1 MAITYDETVA
11 TDRAIIRL
19 ALTET
24 NEQTCRFTDAEIDSF
39 RSRGGSIDAAIGMG
53 LKVLMA
59 HAALRG
65 QPERVHAIRD
75 TLRTYGQEM
84 PAATV
89 IFPASL
95 PMDAGYDETDP

>member
-1 MAITYDETVA
+1 VAVTYDKTVA
-11 TDRAIIRL
+11 ANRAIVRL
-19 ALTET
+19 ALTDT
-24 NEQTCRFTDAEIDSF
+24 SEQTARFTDAEIDYFLSA
-39 RSRGGSIDAAIGMG
+39 GGSTTAATILG

-65 QPERVHAIRD
+65 ETERVHAIN
-75 TLRTYGQEM
+75 TLLKTMGGEM
-84 PAATV
+84 PQASI